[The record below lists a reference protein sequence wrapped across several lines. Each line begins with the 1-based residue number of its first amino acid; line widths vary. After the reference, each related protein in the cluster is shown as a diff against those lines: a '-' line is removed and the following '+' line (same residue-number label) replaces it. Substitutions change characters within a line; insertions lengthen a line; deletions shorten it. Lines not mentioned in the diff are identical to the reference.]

1 VLRPSLGCA
10 VRDLLQQCC
19 RAEQAEAAFGRQRA
33 MYTRVLLGAGIA
45 AAGAAALMYKRFKA
59 RNQVEITLHN
69 YEHCP
74 FCVRVRLVAGWTGVP
89 LQQLHH
95 GFGAGVDPSK
105 NDGHGYDPT
114 GGPMAVSGVKSLPA
128 IAGDA
133 VPGGVMSESGLICS
147 FVAAHGSGLPP
158 PTGRAD
164 VEDWKK
170 QLMAEMKFPKLVR
183 PRLIQQQTPEF
194 LDPRDVA
201 FFKYQHEKAGFS
213 YAQAE
218 AAAGE
223 LAPVVSELLVR
234 LEPLLKGTAWQG
246 APCLNEWGAS
256 MDDVQLLP
264 LLRNLS
270 AVSAVQWPERVRAYV
285 EAGCAAAGVRTFFAT
300 AC

>member
-1 VLRPSLGCA
+1 
-10 VRDLLQQCC
+10 
-19 RAEQAEAAFGRQRA
+19 
-33 MYTRVLLGAGIA
+33 
-45 AAGAAALMYKRFKA
+45 
-59 RNQVEITLHN
+59 
-69 YEHCP
+69 
-74 FCVRVRLVAGWTGVP
+74 
-89 LQQLHH
+89 
-95 GFGAGVDPSK
+95 
-105 NDGHGYDPT
+105 
-114 GGPMAVSGVKSLPA
+114 LPA

-223 LAPVVSELLVR
+223 LAPVVSDLLVR

>member
-223 LAPVVSELLVR
+223 LAPVVSDLLVR

>member
-1 VLRPSLGCA
+1 
-10 VRDLLQQCC
+10 LLQQCC

-223 LAPVVSELLVR
+223 LAPVVSDLLVR

>member
-1 VLRPSLGCA
+1 
-10 VRDLLQQCC
+10 
-19 RAEQAEAAFGRQRA
+19 
-33 MYTRVLLGAGIA
+33 
-45 AAGAAALMYKRFKA
+45 
-59 RNQVEITLHN
+59 
-69 YEHCP
+69 
-74 FCVRVRLVAGWTGVP
+74 
-89 LQQLHH
+89 
-95 GFGAGVDPSK
+95 
-105 NDGHGYDPT
+105 
-114 GGPMAVSGVKSLPA
+114 LPA

-170 QLMAEMKFPKLVR
+170 QLCARDGVEPRGIARLTCRAHSGQRWRGGCSRRGTQPTCAHRMAEMTVPKLVR